1 MFKVFDLTQ
10 SRQQQIPI
18 FILFDLTRSGL
29 KSTIYRTRDK
39 HANHHTTDTNQEG
52 KTKSRT
58 IQTPTK
64 TGGATSTALLMVQIL
79 YCH

>member
-1 MFKVFDLTQ
+1 
-10 SRQQQIPI
+10 
-18 FILFDLTRSGL
+18 LTRSGL

-79 YCH
+79 SLRNSNS